1 MATKKVNFNQK
12 GIEKLPSDKP
22 VLYKI
27 QTQSGGTNYAGIA
40 QKGRVQERLRKHLD
54 EIPGDKVQ
62 IEQFHSIS
70 DAAKKEESVIK
81 RSQPKYNKK
90 GK

>member
-1 MATKKVNFNQK
+1 MATKKVNFNQR
-12 GIEKLPSDKP
+12 GIENLPSDKP

-40 QKGRVQERLRKHLD
+40 QKGRVRERLQKHLGK
-54 EIPGDKVQ
+54 IPGDKVQ
-62 IEQFHSIS
+62 IEQFHSIRN
-70 DAAKKEESVIK
+70 AAKKEENVIK